1 MSIIKH
7 TIMNTKTF
15 MTLLAFLAIISC
27 DSRQSVKKDLITGLN
42 TRGDGLSCK
51 KVYLSVDD
59 EQISRNTFVYG
70 EHLYLNFDNVEGFN
84 KIDGNVFPGMQLW
97 IINES
102 GDTVMQ
108 TGDMYANYADG
119 IDISPLLLKA
129 NLPVTRPVHSN
140 KEYTLFIK
148 IWDKEGDGTFT
159 VELPFSVTENEKINI
174 ETNNATYDEIYLF
187 SKENNEVIIDG
198 EAGFD
203 ETVHIIFEGLS
214 GFYEENGKVFAGLK
228 LLATD
233 SAQNVILSYDD
244 LLESYEE
251 TGINTDDFNTRINAS
266 ITFTEGEVTNP
277 VLCEATIFD
286 KKSDASIKAT
296 TELFLE

>member
-1 MSIIKH
+1 
-7 TIMNTKTF
+7 MNTKTF
-15 MTLLAFLAIISC
+15 ITLLALLALISC
-27 DSRQSVKKDLITGLN
+27 DSRQSVSKDLVTGLN

-59 EQISRNTFVYG
+59 KQISRNTFVYG
-70 EHLYLNFDNVEGFN
+70 EHLYMNFDNVEGFN
-84 KIDGNVFPGMQLW
+84 KIDGNVFPGMRLW
-97 IINES
+97 IMNEP
-102 GDTVMQ
+102 GDTVML
-108 TGDMYANYADG
+108 TGDMYANYDDG

-140 KEYTLFIK
+140 NEYTLFIK

-159 VELPFSVTENEKINI
+159 AELPFSVTGNEKINI
-174 ETNNATYDEIYLF
+174 ETNNVTYDEVYLY
-187 SKENNEVIIDG
+187 SKENKEVIIDG
-198 EAGFD
+198 KAGFG

-214 GFYEENGKVFAGLK
+214 GFYEENGKVFAGLQ
-228 LLATD
+228 LQATD

-251 TGINTDDFNTRINAS
+251 TGISTDDFNTRVNAS
-266 ITFTEGEVTNP
+266 ITFPEGGEIVNP
-277 VLCEATIFD
+277 VLCEASIFD

-296 TELFLE
+296 TELYLE